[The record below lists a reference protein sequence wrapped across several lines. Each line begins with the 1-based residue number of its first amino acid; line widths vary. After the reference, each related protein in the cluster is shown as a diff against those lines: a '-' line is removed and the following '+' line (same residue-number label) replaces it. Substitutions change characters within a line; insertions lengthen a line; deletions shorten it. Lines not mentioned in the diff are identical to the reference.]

1 VGGCVAALPMAA
13 VLKQCGFINW
23 MDILLVL
30 GVCVL
35 AAAVLFIVAG

>member
-1 VGGCVAALPMAA
+1 VAQ
-13 VLKQCGFINW
+13 VLRQSGYINW
-23 MDILLVL
+23 MDILLVF